1 MKQSKAKI
9 GGGYFK
15 DNKSPSIKITTTLT
29 LKEIKNFL
37 VLCCYDFVFFLP
49 RPLVCCSE
57 IVSRVWCQIDLHVSV
72 K

>member
-37 VLCCYDFVFFLP
+37 VLCCDDFVFSSLV
-49 RPLVCCSE
+49 PLCVAM
-57 IVSRVWCQIDLHVSV
+57 RLCQESGA